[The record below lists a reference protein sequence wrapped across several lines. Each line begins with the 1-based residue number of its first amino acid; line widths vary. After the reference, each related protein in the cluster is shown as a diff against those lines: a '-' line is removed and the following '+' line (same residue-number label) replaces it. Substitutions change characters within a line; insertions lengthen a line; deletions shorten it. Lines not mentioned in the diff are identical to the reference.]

1 MKLFDLAPAYEQAL
15 AILAQMED
23 DGCTQDELDE
33 ALRIVQEIEGS
44 FQDKCRNI
52 AAYIK
57 NLQADADAI
66 KSAQDAMDKRRK
78 SITAKADRMRAFLL
92 SGMKLAGV
100 DRVEFPEFVV
110 SHKLNPEAVKIADGA
125 QIPAEYLRMPEPE
138 PNKTAIKEALKHGKI
153 IPGCTLE
160 RGEKLEI
167 K

>member
-92 SGMKLAGV
+92 TGMKLAGV
-100 DRVEFPEFVV
+100 NRVEFPEFVV
-110 SHKLNPEAVKIADGA
+110 SHKLNPEAVRIVDGA
-125 QIPAEYLRMPEPE
+125 IIPPEYLRQAEPE
-138 PNKTAIKEALKHGKI
+138 PNKTAIKDALKKGAV